1 MGFRHPFAVVLTQII
16 SQVLMCLTLG
26 HQLVVPFRE
35 IMEPLRGGTSLEEFN
50 HLGVGLDAF
59 SQNSFSV
66 DFSLVS

>member
-1 MGFRHPFAVVLTQII
+1 
-16 SQVLMCLTLG
+16 MCLTLG